1 MAKKMPCRNPE
12 FDKPCY
18 VVHWKSRSSVEADC
32 TASSVREMA
41 KVMGRKKGACSCIYQ
56 NAVRGDR
63 GQALYSIFRNED
75 EYKEFLKT
83 GKQYALAVKHIPT
96 GNVWES
102 TKAAAEWL
110 GIPETSMNFYAKG
123 GSDFERCQEFPVIKD
138 PELRYIRKQGQPP
151 VFVWTGVSEADQLA
165 SYYKH
170 QGDGFERVE
179 VNSMA
184 KLRKEPYLIV
194 GHFAGES
201 VKILSMDADGSAHPY
216 KVRFRNGD
224 IGYLSHDEFERV

>member
-1 MAKKMPCRNPE
+1 
-12 FDKPCY
+12 
-18 VVHWKSRSSVEADC
+18 
-32 TASSVREMA
+32 
-41 KVMGRKKGACSCIYQ
+41 
-56 NAVRGDR
+56 
-63 GQALYSIFRNED
+63 LYSIFKSED
-75 EYKEFLKT
+75 EYNDFMRT
-83 GKQYALAVKHIPT
+83 GKQYISAVKHIPT
-96 GNVWES
+96 GNVWENA
-102 TKAAAEWL
+102 KAAADWL
-110 GIPETSMNFYAKG
+110 KISKTSMTQYAGG